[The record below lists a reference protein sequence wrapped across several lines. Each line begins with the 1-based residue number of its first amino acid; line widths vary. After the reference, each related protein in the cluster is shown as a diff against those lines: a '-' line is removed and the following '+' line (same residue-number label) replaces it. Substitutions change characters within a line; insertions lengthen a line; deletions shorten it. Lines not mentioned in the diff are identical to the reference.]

1 MEANMRINVLRKMG
15 AGLLLAAVC
24 VATLPRSK
32 GMDLSYMDTSVSA
45 CDNFYQFANGGWL
58 RKTEIPAAFPSW
70 GAGSMLRERNNEVL
84 RQILDE
90 SVRNTKAAKN
100 SDAQLIGDFYASCM
114 DEAAIEKDGAKP
126 LDAYLKQ
133 IDAMKGANDLP
144 RVLGNVH
151 RVGANAVFAYFVYPD
166 FKNSASNLAYAWQGG
181 LSLPNREYYTKT
193 DEKSQKLRV
202 QFQEHVTRMF
212 QLLGDAPE
220 KARAN
225 AAAVMKFETRL
236 ALSSKTPV
244 ELRDP
249 AGSYNKKTFADLNAA
264 TPGFAWATYVN
275 EIGSP
280 RITEINLAH
289 PDFFKTVNEMLKD
302 VSLEDWK
309 TYLRWQVLTA
319 AAPFLSKN
327 FADEN
332 FAFFRQT
339 LSGVKEQQPRW
350 RRCAAWT
357 DGQLGEALGQ
367 EFVRRNFTPDAKRRM
382 NDLVSNLFAAY
393 RERIQKLDWMS
404 DATKTQALAKLGS
417 FQRKIGYPDVLRGY
431 KGLSIDRQ
439 SFFGNIFRA
448 AEFTTVR
455 DLQDIGRPVDK
466 TRWGMSPP
474 TVDAYYNPTYNEIV
488 FPAGILQP
496 PFFDAKADDA
506 VNYGQIGAII
516 GHEITHGFDDQGSQ
530 FDAAGNLKMWWTP
543 EDRKR
548 FEEKAEC
555 VVKQFGG
562 YEVDKDLFINGKLT
576 LGENIADLGGVVI
589 AYNAFRKALEGKP
602 RPANVDGFTPEQRFF
617 ISYAQGW
624 LRKSRPE
631 AIRLLVQSDP
641 HSVPDCRTMGPL
653 SNMPEFAEA
662 FQCKAGDRMVRETRC
677 QVW

>member
-1 MEANMRINVLRKMG
+1 MEAKMRINPLRELG
-15 AGLLLAAVC
+15 AGVLLAALGF
-24 VATLPRSK
+24 VALTQGRNI
-32 GMDLSYMDTSVSA
+32 DLSYMDTSVNA

-84 RQILDE
+84 RQILEE
-90 SVRNTKAAKN
+90 SAKNTGAAKN
-100 SDAQLIGDFYASCM
+100 TDAQLIGDFYASCM
-114 DEAAIEKDGAKP
+114 DEAAIERDGAKP
-126 LDAYLKQ
+126 LDVYFKQ
-133 IDAMKGANDLP
+133 IDAMKSTNDLP
-144 RVLGNVH
+144 RVLGRLH
-151 RVGANAVFAYFVYPD
+151 REIANAVFGYFVYPD
-166 FKNSASNLAYAWQGG
+166 FKNSASNLAYVWQGG
-181 LSLPNREYYTKT
+181 LSLPNRDYYTKT
-193 DEKSQKLRV
+193 DEKSQKLRE
-202 QFQEHVTRMF
+202 QFQEHAARMF
-212 QLLGDAPE
+212 QLLGDSPD
-220 KARAN
+220 KAKAN

-249 AGSYNKKTFADLNAA
+249 AGSYNKKTFAELKTA
-264 TPGFAWATYVN
+264 TPGFDWATYIGEV
-275 EIGSP
+275 GSP
-280 RITEINLAH
+280 KINEVNLAH
-289 PDFFKTVNEMLKD
+289 PDFFRTFDQMLKD

-319 AAPFLSKN
+319 AAPFLSKS

-350 RRCAAWT
+350 RRCAGWT
-357 DGQLGEALGQ
+357 DAQLGEALGQ
-367 EFVRRNFTPDAKRRM
+367 EFVKRNFSPDAKRRM
-382 NDLVSNLFAAY
+382 NELISNLFAAY

-431 KGLSIDRQ
+431 KGLSVDRR
-439 SFFGNIFRA
+439 SFFGNVVRA
-448 AEFTTVR
+448 TEFATVR
-455 DLQDIGRPVDK
+455 DFQDIGRPVDK
-466 TRWGMSPP
+466 TRWGMTAP

-496 PFFDAKADDA
+496 PFFDEKADDA
-506 VNYGQIGAII
+506 VNYGQIGSVI

-548 FEEKAEC
+548 FEEKADC
-555 VVKQFGG
+555 VVRQFGG
-562 YEVDKDLFINGKLT
+562 YEVDKDLFINGRLT
-576 LGENIADLGGVVI
+576 VGENIADLGGVII
-589 AYNAFRKALEGKP
+589 AYNAFKKALEGKP
-602 RPANVDGFTPEQRFF
+602 RPPKVDGFTPEQRFF
-617 ISYAQGW
+617 IAYAQAW

-641 HSVPDCRTMGPL
+641 HSVSDWRAMGPL

-662 FQCKAGDRMVRETRC
+662 FQCKVGDRMVREGRC